1 MQYVKA
7 KIKAKLIKIYVL
19 LNFDKNTC
27 QFFYIQ
33 SNFTHQN
40 AYWSDCLS
48 QSRGAMPVSCTNIR
62 ENTLTDE

>member
-27 QFFYIQ
+27 QFFYTQ

-40 AYWSDCLS
+40 AY
-48 QSRGAMPVSCTNIR
+48 
-62 ENTLTDE
+62 